1 MNTVPLHHYVSSGG
15 FASLCAFY
23 VNELSSPMDV
33 KHADVQLHLRKF
45 LLSPNMFLSIAVCRI
60 AASKDNQVLGM
71 IRRNITYNDTSLI
84 IPLYKAIHVVRILYT
99 GMESVS

>member
-33 KHADVQLHLRKF
+33 KHADVQLQLRKF
-45 LLSPNMFLSIAVCRI
+45 LLSPNMLVSIAVVPHKSIVHHPNVYRLV
-60 AASKDNQVLGM
+60 DN
-71 IRRNITYNDTSLI
+71 
-84 IPLYKAIHVVRILYT
+84 HVRDD
-99 GMESVS
+99 

>member
-45 LLSPNMFLSIAVCRI
+45 LLSPNMFLSIAGFPHKPIVHHPNAYRLV
-60 AASKDNQVLGM
+60 DN
-71 IRRNITYNDTSLI
+71 
-84 IPLYKAIHVVRILYT
+84 HVRDDYT
-99 GMESVS
+99 L

>member
-1 MNTVPLHHYVSSGG
+1 MSSGG

-45 LLSPNMFLSIAVCRI
+45 LLSPNMFLSIIAVVPHKPIVHHPNAYR
-60 AASKDNQVLGM
+60 SVDN
-71 IRRNITYNDTSLI
+71 
-84 IPLYKAIHVVRILYT
+84 HVRFD
-99 GMESVS
+99 

>member
-1 MNTVPLHHYVSSGG
+1 MNTVPVHHYVSSGG

-45 LLSPNMFLSIAVCRI
+45 LLSPNMFISIAIV
-60 AASKDNQVLGM
+60 
-71 IRRNITYNDTSLI
+71 
-84 IPLYKAIHVVRILYT
+84 PYKPIEHHPNAYRLVANNVRGDYT
-99 GMESVS
+99 L

>member
-45 LLSPNMFLSIAVCRI
+45 LLSPNMFLSIAVVPHKPIEHHPNAYRLV
-60 AASKDNQVLGM
+60 DN
-71 IRRNITYNDTSLI
+71 
-84 IPLYKAIHVVRILYT
+84 HVRGDYT
-99 GMESVS
+99 I

>member
-1 MNTVPLHHYVSSGG
+1 MNTVPLHHYASSGG

-45 LLSPNMFLSIAVCRI
+45 LLSLNMFLSIAVVPHNPIVHHPNAYRLV
-60 AASKDNQVLGM
+60 DN
-71 IRRNITYNDTSLI
+71 
-84 IPLYKAIHVVRILYT
+84 HVRDD
-99 GMESVS
+99 

>member
-33 KHADVQLHLRKF
+33 KHADVQIHLRKF
-45 LLSPNMFLSIAVCRI
+45 LLSPTMFLLIAVVPHKPI
-60 AASKDNQVLGM
+60 VHHPNAYILVDN
-71 IRRNITYNDTSLI
+71 
-84 IPLYKAIHVVRILYT
+84 HVRDD
-99 GMESVS
+99 

>member
-45 LLSPNMFLSIAVCRI
+45 LLSPNMFLSIDVVPHKPIVHHPNAYILV
-60 AASKDNQVLGM
+60 DN
-71 IRRNITYNDTSLI
+71 
-84 IPLYKAIHVVRILYT
+84 HVRDD
-99 GMESVS
+99 

>member
-1 MNTVPLHHYVSSGG
+1 MSSGG

-45 LLSPNMFLSIAVCRI
+45 LLSPNMFLSIDVVPHKPIVGLHHPNAYRLV
-60 AASKDNQVLGM
+60 DN
-71 IRRNITYNDTSLI
+71 
-84 IPLYKAIHVVRILYT
+84 HVRDD
-99 GMESVS
+99 

>member
-33 KHADVQLHLRKF
+33 KHADVQLHFRKF
-45 LLSPNMFLSIAVCRI
+45 LLSPNMFLSIAIV
-60 AASKDNQVLGM
+60 
-71 IRRNITYNDTSLI
+71 
-84 IPLYKAIHVVRILYT
+84 PYKPIEHHLNAYRLVDDHVRDDYT
-99 GMESVS
+99 L

>member
-1 MNTVPLHHYVSSGG
+1 MNTVPLHHYASSGG

-45 LLSPNMFLSIAVCRI
+45 PCFHRLCFSAFTDYVSLNKFIAVVPHKPIVHHPNAYRLV
-60 AASKDNQVLGM
+60 DN
-71 IRRNITYNDTSLI
+71 
-84 IPLYKAIHVVRILYT
+84 HVRDD
-99 GMESVS
+99 